1 MAEEDRAWGSRETP
15 VAHIDLMPTLAK
27 AAGAGLPADVEIDG
41 VDILPSRVIQTVL
54 IGLETHSFGKAATTE

>member
-41 VDILPSRVIQTVL
+41 VDILPLASDPDGANWARDTL
-54 IGLETHSFGKAATTE
+54 FGKAAITE